1 MQALHRLAVS
11 VAVLLALPS
20 VASAQ
25 SRETGFEL
33 EPGTTVLPPI
43 RFEQLSIFPV
53 VAQPVLGTGRYLS
66 LADGLKQK
74 KVRVTEAPQGAQVNR
89 VAVENDS
96 DSALLLLGGEL
107 ILGGQQDRVLS
118 KDMVLAPH
126 ERASVEV
133 YCVEHG
139 RWQGSREFGIVGGM
153 VGEEIRRE
161 AKHHPDQQRVWQA
174 VAKANSA
181 FGAAPP
187 TGTYRNVGS
196 GAEGARAVEPF
207 RKAIGAALA
216 SHPRASQMTGIIATI
231 NGQVVSVDL
240 FSTPQLFGSH
250 RERLLDS
257 IFLSAAAT
265 PAKQGAEKPA
275 TPSDI
280 KAFLKKGDAGAAEVI
295 ADDGRSR
302 STQKHGKDVV
312 SSTVEVKSAGKLAPV
327 YKSYQA
333 NQ

>member
-1 MQALHRLAVS
+1 MQAFHRVVIS
-11 VAVLLALPS
+11 IVVLFALPRL
-20 VASAQ
+20 ASAQ
-25 SRETGFEL
+25 ARDTGFEL

-53 VAQPVLGTGRYLS
+53 VAQSVTGAAHYLS
-66 LADGLKQK
+66 LAEGLKQK

-89 VAVENDS
+89 VAVENIS
-96 DSALLLLGGEL
+96 DSPLLLLGGEL

-126 ERASVEV
+126 QRASVEV

-139 RWQGSREFGIVGGM
+139 RWQGSREFGIAGGM
-153 VGEEIRRE
+153 VGGEIRRE
-161 AKHHPDQQRVWQA
+161 AKHQPDQQRVWQA
-174 VAKANSA
+174 VAEANST
-181 FGAAPP
+181 FGAAPA

-196 GAEGARAVEPF
+196 GTEGAKAVEPF
-207 RKAIGAALA
+207 RNAIGAALA
-216 SHPRASQMTGIIATI
+216 SHPRASQMTGVIAAI

-240 FSTPQLFGSH
+240 FSTPQLFASH
-250 RERLLDS
+250 RDRLLDS

-265 PAKQGAEKPA
+265 PSTKRAEKPA
-275 TPSDI
+275 TPGDI

-295 ADDGRSR
+295 ADDDRSR

-312 SSTVEVKSAGKLAPV
+312 SSTVEAKSAGKLAPV